1 MNLFTRSASPRRNTL
16 PRSLFAALSSAILA
30 VAVFVGTALAAV
42 FLLSVGHAALT
53 TPATAQTDPFA
64 GSAFD
69 PNGGAAQR
77 PRRPVVPARPQYNQ
91 RPQQPPQYPAGRTP
105 NYQQNAPNYN
115 PNVSPNY
122 NPNQNRNPYPN
133 NSVRTQGNYGGNAG
147 NVAPANT
154 GNRGRYS
161 TLPERRDPYASRSG
175 TQGSVASAPAV
186 PSTYSPS
193 APIGGQRIS
202 LPDGDELLRQVQQ
215 RLPRDHLIFPGVVR
229 GTTKSGQRVS
239 VPVEID
245 LNWAAAQP
253 TATYTL
259 LDNRGLPTLAMRVV
273 WVPNQQPII
282 EFRSGSSLTLVP
294 DVRITD
300 KILDLELTWSDLAL
314 SFIWWRNGR
323 TLGGGIKKL
332 NRRCFLVEVP
342 APHWESRL
350 YNKAQLW
357 IDDNE
362 RMVVQGQT
370 FTAAGRPLR
379 YFEVDEIA
387 QWKKDHWMAKKLE
400 FTTASATKCTSTSM

>member
-1 MNLFTRSASPRRNTL
+1 MNLRNRSFRFSPPFGRPSIFAGL
-16 PRSLFAALSSAILA
+16 LAGALAIAFAISSLAFILVAANGTVA
-30 VAVFVGTALAAV
+30 VA
-42 FLLSVGHAALT
+42 
-53 TPATAQTDPFA
+53 QNPFA
-64 GSAFD
+64 GSAFE
-69 PNGGAAQR
+69 GGTTKR
-77 PRRPVVPARPQYNQ
+77 PTRPVVPSRPQYN
-91 RPQQPPQYPAGRTP
+91 PQAAPQYPQQVPAAR
-105 NYQQNAPNYN
+105 QQNYPQ
-115 PNVSPNY
+115 NVR
-122 NPNQNRNPYPN
+122 QNPN
-133 NSVRTQGNYGGNAG
+133 NSYPAANAAAT
-147 NVAPANT
+147 APAST
-154 GNRGRYS
+154 AGRGRYS
-161 TLPERRDPYASRSG
+161 NLPERRDPYASRSPATSAG
-175 TQGSVASAPAV
+175 VSAPAV

-193 APIGGQRIS
+193 APLHSGQRPIN
-202 LPDGDELLRQVQQ
+202 LPDGDELLRQVQS
-215 RLPRDHLIFPGVVR
+215 RLPRDHLIFPGTIR
-229 GTTKSGQRVS
+229 GTTIAGKRVS

-245 LNWAAAQP
+245 LNWAATQP

-259 LDNRGLPTLAMRVV
+259 LDERGLPSLAMRVV
-273 WVPNQQPII
+273 WVPNQEPII
-282 EFRSGSSLTLVP
+282 EYRSGSSLSLVP
-294 DVRITD
+294 NVRITD

-400 FTTASATKCTSTSM
+400 FASIDSNNRKRHKVYIDIDVKNARQGR